1 MPLVTRPYPLYPRP
15 LSMKAIALILLI
27 AGAFGVTG
35 CESDMPPEPNRE
47 NPIQRGLRGEG
58 TLKPRDY
65 SDDPFVHAEPGDT
78 YNN

>member
-1 MPLVTRPYPLYPRP
+1 
-15 LSMKAIALILLI
+15 MKAIALILLI

-35 CESDMPPEPNRE
+35 CESDMPPEPHRE

-58 TLKPRDY
+58 SLKPHDY
-65 SDDPFVHAEPGDT
+65 SDDPFVRAQSGDT

>member
-1 MPLVTRPYPLYPRP
+1 
-15 LSMKAIALILLI
+15 MKAIALILLI
-27 AGAFGVTG
+27 AGAFGMTG

-47 NPIQRGLRGEG
+47 NPIQRGIRGEG
-58 TLKPRDY
+58 KLKPHDY

>member
-1 MPLVTRPYPLYPRP
+1 
-15 LSMKAIALILLI
+15 MKAFALILLI

-35 CESDMPPEPNRE
+35 CESDMPPEPRHD

-65 SDDPFVHAEPGDT
+65 SDDPYVRAQPGDT
-78 YNN
+78 Y